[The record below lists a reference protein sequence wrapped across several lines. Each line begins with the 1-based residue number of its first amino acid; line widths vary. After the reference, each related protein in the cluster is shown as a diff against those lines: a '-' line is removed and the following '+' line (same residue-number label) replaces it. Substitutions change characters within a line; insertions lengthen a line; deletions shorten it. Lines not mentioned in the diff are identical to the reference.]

1 MVNSVTGEP
10 ITRAV
15 VRTNGPSPQ
24 QQVFT
29 DGAGHFEINDV
40 PEGQAMITAQRP
52 GFLGIEMSGHRPQ
65 MVTVGPA
72 TPTVQIKLIPEGG
85 IKGKV
90 TDNEGQPIE
99 GIQVQVLSSQISN
112 GYKNWF
118 VRGSAQTDE
127 NGDYAIE
134 ALSPGQH
141 ILSTGMMVIS
151 PPAAVAEN
159 GPVNDVYPP
168 QYFPNA
174 PEQDNAQPVNV
185 QAGQAVEADFRLS
198 PVRSYSVS
206 GIASGPENAAV
217 SCKDASGNPL
227 GRGEI
232 DHRTGKF
239 KLFNVPSGSCILTF
253 QAQGGQETKY
263 KIYFAEQAITIGS
276 SDLIGVQAAMQPLPD
291 IPVHFPDFT
300 GSLPVQL
307 QLISR
312 QKHSGSQQFSLMN
325 QPGQTPA
332 FQSVLPGS
340 YRLIAQSI
348 GDACVNTV
356 SQGGTDLLR
365 EGLTVTGGSAQA
377 APLEVTLRHDCATL
391 NGTVKT
397 NVPGYAG
404 TILIMPSTPGAE
416 PRVAPVMDGNFAVPG
431 LAPDDYTVY
440 AFTDVSGLEYANP
453 EALRE
458 FSGQKV
464 TLGPGAKTTLQLDPI
479 TRGEGQ

>member
-1 MVNSVTGEP
+1 MLRYTCRFTAFIALVLPMACAGQTTNWFIHDRILDEPPVSQNHYKLTGTVVNSVTGEP

-40 PEGQAMITAQRP
+40 PEGQTMITAQRP
-52 GFLGIEMSGHRPQ
+52 GFLGIETSGHRPQ

-118 VRGSAQTDE
+118 VRDSAQTDE
-127 NGDYAIE
+127 NGDYGIE
-134 ALSPGQH
+134 ALSPGQY

-206 GIASGPENAAV
+206 GIAFPARMPAATRSV
-217 SCKDASGNPL
+217 GVKLTIVRASSNCSMF
-227 GRGEI
+227 
-232 DHRTGKF
+232 HR
-239 KLFNVPSGSCILTF
+239 V
-253 QAQGGQETKY
+253 
-263 KIYFAEQAITIGS
+263 
-276 SDLIGVQAAMQPLPD
+276 
-291 IPVHFPDFT
+291 
-300 GSLPVQL
+300 
-307 QLISR
+307 
-312 QKHSGSQQFSLMN
+312 
-325 QPGQTPA
+325 
-332 FQSVLPGS
+332 
-340 YRLIAQSI
+340 
-348 GDACVNTV
+348 
-356 SQGGTDLLR
+356 
-365 EGLTVTGGSAQA
+365 
-377 APLEVTLRHDCATL
+377 
-391 NGTVKT
+391 
-397 NVPGYAG
+397 
-404 TILIMPSTPGAE
+404 
-416 PRVAPVMDGNFAVPG
+416 RVF
-431 LAPDDYTVY
+431 
-440 AFTDVSGLEYANP
+440 
-453 EALRE
+453 
-458 FSGQKV
+458 
-464 TLGPGAKTTLQLDPI
+464 
-479 TRGEGQ
+479 